1 MVNRINLKL
10 YKKNNIEYQQDNIKA
25 IIFQGTISF
34 ISDEVKTI
42 LSNKQFIRET
52 KEYRFEIDIIRKEAQ
67 YTLKEQNMSFDIE
80 VEKVLYKEE
89 DNNIILVYKIS
100 TDEDEFKL
108 IIERD
113 ESNE

>member
-1 MVNRINLKL
+1 
-10 YKKNNIEYQQDNIKA
+10 
-25 IIFQGTISF
+25 
-34 ISDEVKTI
+34 
-42 LSNKQFIRET
+42 
-52 KEYRFEIDIIRKEAQ
+52 
-67 YTLKEQNMSFDIE
+67 MSFDIE